1 MRPLVS
7 VIVFPTTIFSA
18 STSRV
23 EVENVFFILVFP
35 KQSTRDKLLGF
46 YFIKF

>member
-18 STSRV
+18 STSKV
-23 EVENVFFILVFP
+23 EVEKVFFILVCP
-35 KQSTRDKLLGF
+35 EQSTRDKLLGF
-46 YFIKF
+46 SFIKF